1 MKEQIQKEIVKLLE
15 RLRNGEGEWIE
26 GREVCDCGDVIRH
39 NNGGNYHA
47 KAWVYPHNDGWSL
60 ILGSTREDFP
70 GDEWWSCEECGLE
83 IRSDEIHKHYRGDE
97 VEKAAAELME
107 WIKRGDITIRKGHYF
122 VDWVDFS
129 SL

>member
-1 MKEQIQKEIVKLLE
+1 MREQIQKEIVKLLE

-26 GREVCDCGDVIRH
+26 GREVCDCGDIVRH

-47 KAWVYPHNDGWSL
+47 RVWIYPYKDGWS
-60 ILGSTREDFP
+60 ITFGSSRESFP
-70 GDEWWSCEECGLE
+70 GDEWWHCECGSE
-83 IRSDEIHKHYRGDE
+83 VRSDETHRHYKQDE
-97 VEKAAAELME
+97 VEKAAADVME
-107 WIKRGDITIRKGHYF
+107 WIREGDVTLRKGHYF